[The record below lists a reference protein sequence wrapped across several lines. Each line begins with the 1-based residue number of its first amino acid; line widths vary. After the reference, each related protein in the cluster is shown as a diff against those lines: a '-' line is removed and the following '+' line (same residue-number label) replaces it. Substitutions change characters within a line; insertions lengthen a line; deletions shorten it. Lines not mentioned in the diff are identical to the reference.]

1 MKTIK
6 EITVFSIGDS
16 NELKT
21 WSNVPYF
28 FTKSLLD
35 KQIIVNRVNIEENY
49 ILNLIYKYT
58 FFVFLKLIKKNSNH
72 SYFRSG
78 LNYYLTNR
86 KIKASVSKY
95 KNAEAL
101 LFLTYS
107 FSFEKT
113 HNKKVILFSDW
124 SYYYYINNFLKRNA
138 FWFEEKAL
146 TREDDHIKNADVVLS
161 LFPKSLEYNE
171 KKYNTTNLYY
181 LGNVINGNSTLDKN
195 QLISQKEKSNKILFI
210 GNNKYIQGA
219 IELINAFKIISN
231 KKSSL
236 IELHII
242 GLNEQQTGINFP
254 GLFHHGYLN
263 KGIPSENEKYYK
275 LVSEAKVI
283 VNTNKNWGSFSAIT
297 EAMYYYTPVI
307 TTAYPEFIETY
318 GSEIDFGYYVDP
330 TNEDLVSKI
339 ELFLNH
345 SDKKQMD
352 FMNNA
357 HQKVKDFTWNNYI
370 EKVLNLITK

>member
-231 KKSSL
+231 
-236 IELHII
+236 
-242 GLNEQQTGINFP
+242 NFTISFKNI
-254 GLFHHGYLN
+254 LFHFNSL
-263 KGIPSENEKYYK
+263 
-275 LVSEAKVI
+275 
-283 VNTNKNWGSFSAIT
+283 
-297 EAMYYYTPVI
+297 
-307 TTAYPEFIETY
+307 
-318 GSEIDFGYYVDP
+318 
-330 TNEDLVSKI
+330 
-339 ELFLNH
+339 
-345 SDKKQMD
+345 
-352 FMNNA
+352 
-357 HQKVKDFTWNNYI
+357 
-370 EKVLNLITK
+370 